1 MFTNLAVTPRLDNDP
16 YRTFASE
23 AWQMGLY
30 GSGGH
35 YLPHFDAFDV
45 LPGDGQAENYWV
57 GNRSIKC
64 KDYDQTRP
72 GVDKVKPKGWFK
84 YSLQID

>member
-1 MFTNLAVTPRLDNDP
+1 MKDHELLNKLSKKTEVFTNLAITPRLDSDP

-23 AWQMGLY
+23 PWQMGLY

-45 LPGDGQAENYWV
+45 FPGDDYWNRNKEDNYWV
-57 GNRSIKC
+57 GNRS
-64 KDYDQTRP
+64 R
-72 GVDKVKPKGWFK
+72 
-84 YSLQID
+84 